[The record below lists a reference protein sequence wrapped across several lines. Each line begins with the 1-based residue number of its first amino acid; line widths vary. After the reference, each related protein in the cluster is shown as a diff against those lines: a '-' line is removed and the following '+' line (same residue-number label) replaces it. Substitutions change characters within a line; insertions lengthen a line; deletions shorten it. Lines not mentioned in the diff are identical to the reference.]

1 MGQVIEQI
9 KKLWAGLKEFWA
21 KQSKKNKML
30 IIVGLV
36 VLVALIA
43 LLVVWMNQTK
53 YSILYSGL
61 DADERI
67 EIEEYLNES
76 GIEYKAEGDTLYVD
90 ELSEESV
97 RMELSNLGHPYS
109 TPSYDFYFEN
119 VGTLTTSEERELIEE
134 YQLNQRLADV
144 IKTIDGVE
152 SATVT
157 IAYPPTSNYVLS
169 ESDEEVTAGV
179 TVTLGAGVNLT
190 QTQVNGIVTLVS
202 TSVPGLKAEN
212 VSVLN
217 TATGETLLATDSN
230 SGTVASADA
239 YALKLDVENLYEQ
252 EVQSKVLSVLQPI
265 YGVNNVRVSV
275 KSSIDINDSVKEIM
289 TYFPSEDNKGVISS
303 EDLAYAI
310 QNEGGTVAG
319 VPGTDSNAELPEGD
333 DASNEVTEDED
344 ITTYPSVTVDG
355 DTIYLQDEKS
365 YDYLVSYVK
374 EQVQKTAGEVEGLTV
389 SVILNRETISDSK
402 RQELT
407 NLIANAAAIEDENV
421 VVYTDLFDTSGQT
434 IVDDIVSPFEQYP
447 WLIYVV
453 IIGAALLIIF
463 IAVIIILVKRKKK
476 KKKAEEEAAA
486 AAAAAEA
493 AEQGELSLDADQLE
507 ELQDIKIAKGLVMK
521 QKIQDF
527 SKENPEIAAQLVKS
541 WLRGEDN

>member
-1 MGQVIEQI
+1 MGQVIEQL

-21 KQSKKNKML
+21 KQSKKNKIL

-53 YSILYSGL
+53 YTILYSGL
-61 DADERI
+61 DADERV
-67 EIEEYLNES
+67 EVEEYLNS
-76 GIEYKAEGDTLYVD
+76 AGVAYKTEGDTLYVD

-157 IAYPPTSNYVLS
+157 IAYPQTSSYVLS
-169 ESDEEVTAGV
+169 ESEGDVTAGV
-179 TVTLGAGVNLT
+179 TVTLGAGVTLN

-202 TSVPGLKAEN
+202 TSVPGLTAEN

-217 TATGETLLATDSN
+217 TATGETLVATDSGGN
-230 SGTVASADA
+230 TVASADA

-252 EVQSKVLSVLQPI
+252 EIQNKVLSVLQPI

-310 QNEGGTVAG
+310 QNEGGSVSG
-319 VPGTDSNAELPEGD
+319 VTGTDSNAELPEGD
-333 DASNEVTEDED
+333 DASSTVTENED
-344 ITTYPSVTVDG
+344 LTTYPSVTVGG
-355 DTIYLQDEKS
+355 DTIFLQDEKS

-374 EQVQKTAGEVEGLTV
+374 EQVKKTAGEVEGLTV

-407 NLIANAAAIEDENV
+407 NLIANAAAIEDEHV

-434 IVDDIVSPFEQYP
+434 IVDNIVSPFEEYP
-447 WLIYVV
+447 WLVYVI
-453 IIGAALLIIF
+453 IIGAAFLIIL
-463 IAVIIILVKRKKK
+463 IVVIIVLTRRKKR
-476 KKKAEEEAAA
+476 KKAEEEAAA
-486 AAAAAEA
+486 AAAAAEI
-493 AEQGELSLDADQLE
+493 AEQGELSLDADQME

-541 WLRGEDN
+541 WLRGEDD

>member
-1 MGQVIEQI
+1 MGQVIEQL

-21 KQSKKNKML
+21 KQSKKNKIL

-53 YSILYSGL
+53 YTILYSGL
-61 DADERI
+61 DADERV
-67 EIEEYLNES
+67 EVEEYLNS
-76 GIEYKAEGDTLYVD
+76 AGVAYKTEGDTLYVD

-119 VGTLTTSEERELIEE
+119 VGTLTTSEERALIEE

-157 IAYPPTSNYVLS
+157 IAYPQTSSYVLS
-169 ESDEEVTAGV
+169 ESEGEVTAGV
-179 TVTLGAGVNLT
+179 TVTLGAGVTLN

-202 TSVPGLKAEN
+202 TSVPGLTAEN

-217 TATGETLLATDSN
+217 TATGETLMATDSGGN
-230 SGTVASADA
+230 TVASADA

-252 EVQSKVLSVLQPI
+252 EIQNKVLSVLQPI
-265 YGVNNVRVSV
+265 YGANNVRVSV

-310 QNEGGTVAG
+310 QNEGGSVSG
-319 VPGTDSNAELPEGD
+319 VTGTDSNAELPESD
-333 DASNEVTEDED
+333 DASSTVTENED
-344 ITTYPSVTVDG
+344 LTTYPSVTVDG
-355 DTIYLQDEKS
+355 DTIFLQDEKS

-374 EQVQKTAGEVEGLTV
+374 EQVKKTAGEVEGLTV

-407 NLIANAAAIEDENV
+407 NLIANAAAIEDEHV

-434 IVDDIVSPFEQYP
+434 IVDNIVSPFEEYP
-447 WLIYVV
+447 WLVYVI
-453 IIGAALLIIF
+453 IIGAAFLIIL
-463 IAVIIILVKRKKK
+463 IAVIVVLTSRKKR

-486 AAAAAEA
+486 AAAAVES
-493 AEQGELSLDADQLE
+493 AEQGELSLDASQME

>member
-9 KKLWAGLKEFWA
+9 KKLWQGLKEFWA
-21 KQSKKNKML
+21 KQSKKNRIL
-30 IIVGLV
+30 IISGIA
-36 VLVALIA
+36 VLLALIVI
-43 LLVVWMNQTK
+43 LVIWMNQTK
-53 YSILYSGL
+53 YAILYSGL
-61 DADERI
+61 DTDERI
-67 EIEEYLNES
+67 EVEAYLNES
-76 GIEYKAEGDTLYVD
+76 GIDYKTDGNVIYVD
-90 ELSEESV
+90 ETSEESV

-109 TPSYDFYFEN
+109 TPSYDFYFNN

-157 IAYPPTSNYVLS
+157 IAYPQSSSYVLS
-169 ESDEEVTAGV
+169 DTDGDVTAGV
-179 TVTLGAGVNLT
+179 TVTLSPGVNLS

-202 TSVPGLKAEN
+202 TSVPGLSAEN

-217 TATGETLLATDSN
+217 TSTGETLMATDSGGN
-230 SGTVASADA
+230 SAASAYA
-239 YALKLDVENLYEQ
+239 YALKLDVESLYEQ
-252 EVQSKVLSVLQPI
+252 EIQNKVLSVLQPI

-310 QNEGGTVAG
+310 QNEGGTVSG
-319 VPGTDSNAELPEGD
+319 VTGTDSNAELPEGD
-333 DASNEVTEDED
+333 DASSEVSENDD

-407 NLIANAAAIEDENV
+407 SLIANAAAIENEHV

-434 IVDDIVSPFEQYP
+434 VIDNIVSPLEQYP
-447 WLIYVV
+447 WLIYVAV
-453 IIGAALLIIF
+453 IGAAFLIIL
-463 IAVIIILVKRKKK
+463 IAVIIILVKRKKRR
-476 KKKAEEEAAA
+476 KKAEAEAAA
-486 AAAAAEA
+486 AAASVETT
-493 AEQGELSLDADQLE
+493 EQGELSLDASQME

>member
-21 KQSKKNKML
+21 KQSKKNKIL

-36 VLVALIA
+36 VVVALIA

-202 TSVPGLKAEN
+202 TSVPGLAAEN

-217 TATGETLLATDSN
+217 TATGETLVATDSDN
-230 SGTVASADA
+230 SSAASADA
-239 YALKLDVENLYEQ
+239 YALKMDVENLYEE

-319 VPGTDSNAELPEGD
+319 VTGTDSNAELPEED
-333 DASNEVTEDED
+333 DASNDVTEDED

-407 NLIANAAAIEDENV
+407 NLIANAAAIEDEHV

-434 IVDDIVSPFEQYP
+434 IVDDMVSPFEQYP

-453 IIGAALLIIF
+453 IIGAALLIIL
-463 IAVIIILVKRKKK
+463 IAVVIILVKRKR

-486 AAAAAEA
+486 AAAAATEV

-527 SKENPEIAAQLVKS
+527 SKENPEIAAQLVKA

>member
-21 KQSKKNKML
+21 KQSKKNKIL

-157 IAYPPTSNYVLS
+157 IAYPPNSNYVLS

-202 TSVPGLKAEN
+202 TSVPGLAAEN

-217 TATGETLLATDSN
+217 TATGETLVATDSD
-230 SGTVASADA
+230 SKSPASADA
-239 YALKLDVENLYEQ
+239 YALKLDVENLYEEEIQ
-252 EVQSKVLSVLQPI
+252 GKVLSVLQPI